1 MTFFRLGA
9 EDPMGEWELKRL
21 CVLSNWAASRG
32 LTASRGVERA
42 QFAHSPREHFRAAS
56 VGDMSRDGGD
66 GGDGVGDEVVLVEC
80 ESKEE
85 KRKPLP
91 QFR

>member
-1 MTFFRLGA
+1 MLFR
-9 EDPMGEWELKRL
+9 
-21 CVLSNWAASRG
+21 S
-32 LTASRGVERA
+32 
-42 QFAHSPREHFRAAS
+42 HFRAAS